1 MDAFELGVRD
11 GIKEAAFGAAPVA
24 GAVKS
29 IGGVTKKFVN
39 GKWVAAG
46 PGGEGLG
53 ARIAKWFTKKPAI
66 QEPTKVLVKGVRSG
80 GQMVRRAA

>member
-1 MDAFELGVRD
+1 MNAFELGVRE
-11 GIKEAAFGAAPVA
+11 GIKEAAFGQAPVA

-29 IGGVTKKFVN
+29 IGGVTKKFVD
-39 GKWVAAG
+39 GKWVASG

-53 ARIAKWFTKKPAI
+53 ARVAKWFSKKP
-66 QEPTKVLVKGVRSG
+66 EDPTKVMVRAVRSG